1 MVTMALNAVPAL
13 ARMSGIDNP
22 RNRGAS
28 RKTTLNIT
36 VGAII
41 APDGGRAQNSLYGYF
56 VAKVRIH
63 KLAEDHHS
71 AVGGKQSRCHLRY
84 IAEVSQE
91 RLGLGEGS
99 EGAA

>member
-1 MVTMALNAVPAL
+1 MGTMALNAVPAL

-41 APDGGRAQNSLYGYF
+41 APR
-56 VAKVRIH
+56 VAVPRIA
-63 KLAEDHHS
+63 LMGTLS
-71 AVGGKQSRCHLRY
+71 LRY
-84 IAEVSQE
+84 AYMNLLTITIPP
-91 RLGLGEGS
+91 L
-99 EGAA
+99 AASRADAT